1 MVRWELFTES
11 IFFSI
16 HTSKINLHWSLA
28 LCQPIYVQVGH
39 KIVKFIR
46 TQSLT
51 SCYFEYI
58 KYEQKL

>member
-1 MVRWELFTES
+1 MGIIHWKH
-11 IFFSI
+11 FFSI
-16 HTSKINLHWSLA
+16 HTSKINLQFT

-46 TQSLT
+46 TQSLAG
-51 SCYFEYI
+51 CYFEYI